1 MSANVCT
8 NVKKIGKTP
17 MYDHFNI
24 LPRRRCSFSGCGNS
38 AVEVSLTRNT
48 NLLPLDHPLK
58 ESADIT
64 PSGKDIKIEIFF
76 HKLLPIDGFYSK

>member
-1 MSANVCT
+1 MSANDGL
-8 NVKKIGKTP
+8 NVKT
-17 MYDHFNI
+17 MFDHFNF

-48 NLLPLDHPLK
+48 NPLPLGHPLK

-64 PSGKDIKIEIFF
+64 PSGAFIKIEIFF
-76 HKLLPIDGFYSK
+76 LKLLPIDGFSISIRNR